1 MKSVPRKAEEHGP
14 FSDLFARYGEAG
26 GRRLGSQGIVRGC
39 SAHQPFAPEGLVAS
53 TIPPSQT
60 SRGCVAGPRRIRGV
74 PLCDMQ
80 AVAAE

>member
-39 SAHQPFAPEGLVAS
+39 SAHQPFAPEG
-53 TIPPSQT
+53 I
-60 SRGCVAGPRRIRGV
+60 
-74 PLCDMQ
+74 
-80 AVAAE
+80 